1 MPRYRITVEY
11 AGEAFVGWQRQAN
24 GFSVQEALEN
34 ALTKLTGETALVQG
48 AGRTDA
54 GVHATGQVAHFDLKR
69 PFDLKAIR
77 DGLNFHLKPAPVA
90 VLDAGESGPDFHA
103 RFSAIGRRYRYRI
116 LNRRSPPVLT
126 RGRVWFFGK
135 PLDLQAMQAGA
146 ARLVGAHDFSSFRA
160 VQCQAKSPVK
170 TLDALTVR
178 RDGEEI
184 VIDTAARS
192 FLHNQVRIMTGTLV
206 RVGEGAWT
214 PDDVTTAL
222 EARDRA
228 AGGPTAP
235 PEGLCL
241 TAVLYPDTA

>member
-1 MPRYRITVEY
+1 MPRYRITIEY
-11 AGEAFVGWQRQAN
+11 AGEGFVGWQRQAN
-24 GFSVQEALEN
+24 GFSVQEALET
-34 ALTKLTGETALVQG
+34 ALAKLTGEKALVQG

-54 GVHATGQVAHFDLKR
+54 GVHATGQAAHFDLSR

-90 VLDAGESGPDFHA
+90 VLDAAEASPEFHA

-116 LNRRSPPVLT
+116 LNRRSPPVLE

-135 PLDLQAMQAGA
+135 PLDVDAMRSGA
-146 ARLVGAHDFSSFRA
+146 ERLVGCHDFSSFRA

-170 TLDALTVR
+170 TLDALDVR
-178 RDGEEI
+178 QTGDEV
-184 VIDTAARS
+184 VIETAARS
-192 FLHNQVRIMTGTLV
+192 FLHNQVRIMAGTLV
-206 RVGEGAWT
+206 RVGEGAWS
-214 PDDVTTAL
+214 PDDVAAAL
-222 EARDRA
+222 EARDRS

-241 TAVLYPDTA
+241 TAVLYPETA